1 MASKRD
7 DLVKYITER
16 VVIYIDTPKEQRR
29 AAREAVKPK
38 EPWKV
43 RWFGMIP
50 DSLRLLFGGKRK

>member
-16 VVIYIDTPKEQRR
+16 VVIYMDTPKEKRKE
-29 AAREAVKPK
+29 AREARRPK
-38 EPWKV
+38 EAWTV

-50 DSLRLLFGGKRK
+50 DSLRMLIGGKRK